1 MKLPC
6 RPEEHII
13 ETESWKILQNC
24 LPSEWILRDI
34 TGRDYGIDCYIEL
47 VNNKNELTGDLVSIQ
62 LKGKKE
68 LKWQKASKS
77 KNNVSFL
84 SGIKTSTINYWMNLP
99 VPTFLC
105 VAELSSKKLY
115 FSPIKFHVRRNYK
128 KLLNQ
133 KTLSFKIDD
142 RYEMTNEMGLQL
154 FLAFYLLEKTHSV
167 FTYKFTTL
175 LINSRQFA
183 DFIAE
188 NYGRDS
194 FLGVEPD
201 VELRL
206 LQMYLTCKFVADFL
220 MIEWTV
226 TPLSKAYE
234 EDRKTWKDSFYH
246 LHELTLSKLLFQ
258 LLQILPELIEKVRKI
273 VLEKEKDYWIQK
285 DTVLFYF
292 CEQKEID
299 DIIKELK
306 DAYKQLTRKIRTPQ
320 DLWG

>member
-24 LPSEWILRDI
+24 LPSKWILRDI

-62 LKGKKE
+62 LKAKKQ
-68 LKWQKASKS
+68 LKWQNVSKS
-77 KNNVSFL
+77 KNHISLL

-115 FSPIKFHVRRNYK
+115 FTPIKFYIRRNYT

-133 KTLSFKIDD
+133 KSLSFKIDD
-142 RYEMTNEMGLQL
+142 RFEMTNETGLQL
-154 FLAFYLLEKTHSV
+154 FTAFYLLEKTHSV
-167 FTYKFTTL
+167 FRYKFTTL

-188 NYGRDS
+188 NLGRDY

-206 LQMYLTCKFVADFL
+206 LQMYMTCKSVADFL
-220 MIEWTV
+220 MIKWTV
-226 TPLSKAYE
+226 TPLSEAYE
-234 EDRKTWKDSFYH
+234 EDRKTWEDTFYR
-246 LHELTLSKLLFQ
+246 LHEMTLSKLLFQ
-258 LLQILPELIEKVRKI
+258 ILQILPKLIEEVRKI
-273 VLEKEKDYWIQK
+273 VLETERDYWIKK

-299 DIIKELK
+299 EIIKELQE
-306 DAYKQLTRKIRTPQ
+306 AYKQLTRKIKTPQ

>member
-13 ETESWKILQNC
+13 ETDSWKILQNC

-62 LKGKKE
+62 LKGKKN
-68 LKWQKASKS
+68 LKWRDASKS
-77 KNNVSFL
+77 KHHVSTI
-84 SGIKTSTINYWMNLP
+84 SGIKTSSVNYWMSLP

-115 FSPIKFHVRRNYK
+115 FSPIEFHIRRNYI
-128 KLLNQ
+128 KLSKQ
-133 KTLSFKIDD
+133 KSLSFKIDD
-142 RYEMTNEMGLQL
+142 RYEMTKEIGIQL
-154 FLAFYLLEKTHSV
+154 FLAFYLREKTHSS

-175 LINSRQFA
+175 LNNSRQYA
-183 DFIAE
+183 DFIFE
-188 NYGRDS
+188 NLGRDC

-206 LQMYLTCKFVADFL
+206 LQMYMTCKPVADFL
-220 MIEWTV
+220 MIKWDV
-226 TPLSKAYE
+226 SPLSEVYK
-234 EDRKTWKDSFYH
+234 EDRETWKDSFYR

-258 LLQILPELIEKVRKI
+258 ILKILPKLIEKAREI
-273 VLEKEKDYWIQK
+273 VLKKEKDYWIHK
-285 DTVLFYF
+285 DTILFYF

-299 DIIKELK
+299 EIIKELQ
-306 DAYKQLTRKIRTPQ
+306 DSYKHLTRKIKTPQ

>member
-13 ETESWKILQNC
+13 ETDSWKIMQNC

-34 TGRDYGIDCYIEL
+34 TARDYGIDCYIEL

-62 LKGKKE
+62 LKGKKK
-68 LKWQKASKS
+68 LKWRNAPKGQHLISTI
-77 KNNVSFL
+77 
-84 SGIKTSTINYWMNLP
+84 SGIKISTVNYWMKLP

-115 FSPIKFHVRRNYK
+115 FSPIELNIRRNYL
-128 KLLNQ
+128 KLSKQ
-133 KTLSFKIDD
+133 QSLSFKIDA

-154 FLAFYLLEKTHSV
+154 FIAFYLREKTHST
-167 FTYKFTTL
+167 FTYNFTTL
-175 LINSRQFA
+175 LNNSRQYS
-183 DFIAE
+183 DFIFE
-188 NYGRDS
+188 NLGRDC

-206 LQMYLTCKFVADFL
+206 LQMYMTCKSVANFL
-220 MIEWTV
+220 MIKWEV
-226 TPLSKAYE
+226 TPLSEAYE
-234 EDRKTWKDSFYH
+234 EDRKTWKDSFYR

-258 LLQILPELIEKVRKI
+258 ILQILPKLIKKVREI
-273 VLEKEKDYWIQK
+273 VLKTEKDYWIQK
-285 DTVLFYF
+285 DTVFFYV

-299 DIIKELK
+299 EIIKELQEG
-306 DAYKQLTRKIRTPQ
+306 YKHLTREIKTTQ
-320 DLWG
+320 DLWC